1 MKKLTANRILQ
12 GLLFFMLTYQPAL
25 AQIESSNN
33 PYRFAK
39 VYISV
44 ETPQNGVAFED
55 KSITINSEK
64 GSYAYI
70 VINTNSNNLRTKS
83 LTLKAYKKI
92 AGNYEKIGQENYSV
106 NTEYSYTHIKY
117 PFYTTGDFAFDV
129 FDGDN
134 IFIGT
139 GKVSVASKGSTEY
152 TSTSTG
158 SSNTLSKYA
167 NSKVFCSIEVP
178 VYGIAKE
185 SSTLIIN
192 KTNGSYAYIVID
204 NYPTNFNVSS
214 IVLKSYRKVNG
225 EWKRVDN
232 KTYDIK
238 SDSFYTYIKYP
249 FYDAGDYVFDVYD
262 VNNNFIN
269 SGYVT
274 VTFDR

>member
-1 MKKLTANRILQ
+1 MKKSTAIRIFQ
-12 GLLFFMLTYQPAL
+12 GLLFFLLINQTAL

-33 PYRFAK
+33 AYKYAK

-44 ETPQNGVAFED
+44 ETPQNGVASED
-55 KSITINSEK
+55 KSITINAEK

-70 VINTNSNNLRTKS
+70 LINTNLNHLPTKN

-92 AGNYEKIGQENYSV
+92 AGNYEKIGQEDYTV
-106 NTEYSYTHIKY
+106 NTDYSYTHIKY
-117 PFYTTGDFAFDV
+117 PFTTSGDFAFDV
-129 FDGDN
+129 YDGDN
-134 IFIGT
+134 VFIGT
-139 GKVSVASKGSTEY
+139 GKVSVAYKSSTEY

-158 SSNTLSKYA
+158 SSNTVSKYA
-167 NSKVFCSIEVP
+167 KAKVFCSIEVP

-192 KTNGSYAYIVID
+192 RTNGSYAYIVID

-238 SDSFYTYIKYP
+238 SDSFYTYIKYA

-269 SGYVT
+269 TGYVT
-274 VTFDR
+274 VTLDR